1 MARSRP
7 GRRQLDAWPGFV
19 DVLSTLLLV
28 IVFVLV
34 VYVLAQFFLAQALS
48 GKDRALDRLNLEIAE
63 LTDLLALE
71 REENVQLRGSLDDLS
86 RSLRASS
93 AERDRLAGQLRGADD
108 TILLLRRQLADAED
122 RAAHQSGLVRLLED
136 SLGGTE
142 TRLAQSERSLA
153 ESRDLIV
160 ELRNTV
166 DSLRADV
173 RRLEGDVTARDA
185 TIASQASTI
194 AGSDAILAEVEE
206 RLRQRLSQ
214 LARVEAALRAREAEL
229 GAEAERAAALQMA
242 LARRIAAAAQSE
254 ADLETAREE
263 LSEMDIR
270 LTDREIDLAAAQERT
285 TELEG
290 LLVSERLAL
299 DRERGLTDA
308 QRSQLDLL
316 NQQLMVLRQEIA
328 RLNQVLDASEARDRE
343 AQAQIMDLG
352 QRLNRA
358 LAAKVEELSRYR
370 SEFFG
375 RLREALGARADVQ
388 VVGDRFVLQSEILY
402 DSGSAEIG
410 PAGKAEL
417 DTLARTLLEIAD
429 TIPEDVEWILR
440 VDGHTDAVPIRT
452 GLYPSNWVLSAA
464 RALAVTDYLVERG
477 VPPHRLAAAGFG
489 KFQPLEGTRTDGA
502 DRRNRRI
509 EFKLTER

>member
-1 MARSRP
+1 MSRTRA

-19 DVLSTLLLV
+19 DVLAALLMV

-48 GKDRALDRLNLEIAE
+48 GKDRALERLNLEIAE

-71 REENVQLRGSLDDLS
+71 REENVQLRGSLDELNLA
-86 RSLRASS
+86 LRASTTQ
-93 AERDRLAGQLRGADD
+93 RDRLLADLRGADD
-108 TILLLRRQLADAED
+108 TIGSLRRQLADAES
-122 RAAHQSGLVRLLED
+122 RAEHQSGLLRLLED
-136 SLGGTE
+136 SLGSAE
-142 TRLAQSERSLA
+142 TRLAQSERSLT
-153 ESRDLIV
+153 ENRDLIL
-160 ELRNTV
+160 ELRSTI
-166 DSLRADV
+166 DSLRADT
-173 RRLEGDVTARDA
+173 RRLEGEMMARDA
-185 TIASQASTI
+185 TIAESEA
-194 AGSDAILAEVEE
+194 ALAEVEE
-206 RLRQRLSQ
+206 RLRVRLSQ

-229 GAEAERAAALQMA
+229 GAEAERAGALQLD
-242 LARRIAAAAQSE
+242 LARRIAEAAQGA
-254 ADLETAREE
+254 ADLESAREE
-263 LSEMDIR
+263 LAEMDIR

-316 NQQLMVLRQEIA
+316 NQQLLVLRQEIG
-328 RLNQVLDASEARDRE
+328 RLNDVLDAAEARDRE
-343 AQAQIMDLG
+343 AQAHIVDLG

-375 RLREALGARADVQ
+375 KLREALGSRADVQ
-388 VVGDRFVLQSEILY
+388 VVGDRFVLQSEILF

-410 PAGKAEL
+410 PEGKAEL
-417 DTLARTLLEIAD
+417 ETLARTLLEIAD
-429 TIPEDVEWILR
+429 TIPPEVDWILR

-452 GLYPSNWVLSAA
+452 EQYPSNWSLSAA
-464 RALAVTDYLVERG
+464 RALAVIDHLIEHG
-477 VPPHRLAAAGFG
+477 VPPVRLGATGFG
-489 KFQPLEGTRTDGA
+489 EFQPLDGTRTDGA